1 MGDCRHCGKK
11 AGIFR
16 SVHGDCRKIHEA
28 GWEEM
33 VAVAARTA
41 GSPGFSQT
49 QLRLD
54 LLTVAQRTF
63 FDGEGINAAIAEGW
77 HRAVMASLADGILT
91 RDEEDR
97 LRDFR
102 DRFSLEGQADAGA
115 SLDSAA
121 RDRVMLDARLTAMA
135 VTDRE
140 AALDGLEDSLR
151 ELGLPPL
158 DEKRLLAQAWEAAV
172 EGSLED
178 GVLSLDE
185 EASLIRYL
193 ERFGLIVSD
202 VDGNGAHRNM
212 VKSAAIRELA
222 EGIIPDRMGGPVDHP
237 FNLMKSEKLVWLFGD
252 VDYIETT
259 TRRERRGTSHGLS
272 IRVAKGLYYRPST
285 FRSRVHQWEENV
297 HADTGLLGV
306 TTKHIYFHGPA
317 KRFRVRFDRIVS
329 FEPYS
334 DGIGIMRDAQTAKP
348 QIFSVGDGWFI
359 YNLVTNISSL

>member
-16 SVHGDCRKIHEA
+16 SVHGECRDIRNA

-33 VAVAARTA
+33 VAAASRA
-41 GSPGFSQT
+41 AESPGFSQSR
-49 QLRLD
+49 LRLD
-54 LLTVAQRTF
+54 LLAIAQRSF

-77 HRAVMASLADGILT
+77 HRAVGASLADGILT
-91 RDEEDR
+91 KGEEDR

-102 DRFSLEGQADAGA
+102 DEFAIADAGKSIA
-115 SLDSAA
+115 TLDSAA
-121 RDRVMLDARLTAMA
+121 RDRLMLDARLTALA
-135 VTDRE
+135 TADGE
-140 AALDGLEDSLR
+140 AALDGLESSLR
-151 ELGLPPL
+151 ESGFSRA
-158 DEKRLLAQAWEAAV
+158 DERSLLVQAWEAAV

-185 EASLIRYL
+185 EAALLRYL
-193 ERFGLIVSD
+193 DRFGLLVAE
-202 VDGNGAHRNM
+202 VDRNGAHRNM

-222 EGIIPDRMGGPVDHP
+222 EGIVPERLGGAVDHP

-252 VDYIETT
+252 ADYIETKT
-259 TRRERRGTSHGLS
+259 MRERRGTSHGVS
-272 IRVAKGLYYRPST
+272 IRVARGLYYRPSA
-285 FRSRVHQWEENV
+285 FRSRVHEWEENV

-306 TTKHIYFHGPA
+306 TTKHIYFHGPR
-317 KRFRVRFDRIVS
+317 KRFRVRLDRIVS

-348 QIFSVGDGWFI
+348 QIFAVGDGWFI
-359 YNLVTNISSL
+359 YNLVTNLSRI